1 LIEEWKQSRPY
12 RLEEAVLLDRLSV
25 AERSVKCFVAWI
37 KHKGYAREFYGR
49 VLNVNNASTALKKY
63 RGYETNEEVVHLTEA
78 AVESFAELIWFRNYH
93 LNDMAP
99 FKPLIKSTKQDLIN
113 ALHLQSVKHH
123 NMKETVNE
131 AIDQLEKLY
140 STTSNEP
147 SSGFLSTIKQAIP
160 SFVKSFA
167 SASAAPVLSTVGA
180 HAVQLATGMAC
191 FDVTCMAV
199 GVVSVVKFMELVSSE
214 EKIGFTQRQL
224 DVIGLNKAFGFMTA
238 LTDEI
243 REKMYFE
250 EDRGNSRVGKLMNK
264 SIRLIEVETDILLK
278 LIIGQVADPLDQL
291 KRKQDDGKQL
301 MEENKRQNKGEV
313 VARNNTVD
321 KNNGIFSY
329 FY

>member
-1 LIEEWKQSRPY
+1 LKTY
-12 RLEEAVLLDRLSV
+12 R
-25 AERSVKCFVAWI
+25 K
-37 KHKGYAREFYGR
+37 
-49 VLNVNNASTALKKY
+49 
-63 RGYETNEEVVHLTEA
+63 YETNEDVVHLIEA

-99 FKPLIKSTKQDLIN
+99 FKTLIKSTKQDLIN
-113 ALHLQSVKHH
+113 ALHLQPVKHD
-123 NMKETVNE
+123 TVNE

-180 HAVQLATGMAC
+180 HAVHLATGVAC
-191 FDVTCMAV
+191 FDVTCLAV

-224 DVIGLNKAFGFMTA
+224 DAIGLNKAFGFMTA

-250 EDRGNSRVGKLMNK
+250 EDHGNSKVGKLMNK

-291 KRKQDDGKQL
+291 KRKHDDGKQL
-301 MEENKRQNKGEV
+301 MEENKRLNKGKD
-313 VARNNTVD
+313 VALNYNVD
-321 KNNGIFSY
+321 KNNGILSY